1 MNTLADRVMTY
12 IRNVEQAI
20 EALRTSTNGRGEVS
34 ELIELA
40 EAYLKDTLHYFKV
53 GDYETALA
61 TISYAEG
68 LLDALR
74 ILKLS
79 EVNWRKPS
87 ELAKSA
93 SRKVFVAGTFD
104 IIHPGHIGYLKYAW
118 SLGRVVAVVSTD
130 ESVRRIKGR
139 EPIIPA
145 KQRVEVL
152 EAIEYVT
159 KARVGYGDDM
169 FRVVEE
175 EKPDMILLGPNQ
187 PFTEDEIK
195 RALRDRG
202 INADVIRMPNII
214 NCQLC
219 STSSIVKRILEMSG
233 ELASSLRT
241 H

>member
-1 MNTLADRVMTY
+1 MNALADRVMTY
-12 IRNVEQAI
+12 VRNVEQAI
-20 EALRTSTNGRGEVS
+20 EALRKGTNGNGDVG

-79 EVNWRKPS
+79 DVNWRKPS

-145 KQRVEVL
+145 KQRAEVL
-152 EAIEYVT
+152 GALEYVT

-175 EKPDMILLGPNQ
+175 EKPDVILLGPNQ

-195 RALRDRG
+195 RALRNRG
-202 INADVIRMPNII
+202 INVEVVRMPNMV

-219 STSSIVKRILEMSG
+219 STTSIVKRIIEMSK
-233 ELASSLRT
+233 ELASLNN

>member
-1 MNTLADRVMTY
+1 MNALADRVMTY
-12 IRNVEQAI
+12 VRNVEQAI
-20 EALRTSTNGRGEVS
+20 EALRKGTNGNGDIG

-79 EVNWRKPS
+79 DVNWRKPS

-145 KQRVEVL
+145 KQRAEVL
-152 EAIEYVT
+152 GALEYVT

-175 EKPDMILLGPNQ
+175 EKPDVILLGPNQ
-187 PFTEDEIK
+187 PFTEDEIR
-195 RALRDRG
+195 RALRSRG
-202 INADVIRMPNII
+202 INVEVVRMPNMV

-219 STSSIVKRILEMSG
+219 STTSIVKRIIEMSK
-233 ELASSLRT
+233 ELASLNN

>member
-1 MNTLADRVMTY
+1 MSALADRVMTY

-20 EALRTSTNGRGEVS
+20 EALRTGTNGNREVS

-40 EAYLKDTLHYFKV
+40 EAYLKDTLHYFKI

-145 KQRVEVL
+145 RQRVEVL

-159 KARVGYGDDM
+159 KARVGYSDDM

-175 EKPDMILLGPNQ
+175 ERPDVILLGPNQ
-187 PFTEDEIK
+187 PFTEEEIK

-202 INADVIRMPNII
+202 INADVIRMPNIV

-219 STSSIVKRILEMSG
+219 STSSIVRRILEMSE
-233 ELASSLRT
+233 ELASSLRNR
-241 H
+241 

>member
-1 MNTLADRVMTY
+1 MNALADRVMTY
-12 IRNVEQAI
+12 VRNVEQAI
-20 EALRTSTNGRGEVS
+20 EALRKGTNGNGDVG

-79 EVNWRKPS
+79 DVNWRKPS

-145 KQRVEVL
+145 KQRAEVL
-152 EAIEYVT
+152 GALEYVT

-175 EKPDMILLGPNQ
+175 EKPDVILLGPNQ
-187 PFTEDEIK
+187 PFTEDEIR
-195 RALRDRG
+195 RALRNRG
-202 INADVIRMPNII
+202 INVEVVRMPNMV

-219 STSSIVKRILEMSG
+219 STTSIVKRIIEMSK
-233 ELASSLRT
+233 ELASLNN